1 MEAVELLGKAIE
13 VSHSNLEVPARIN
26 AILNMISHALDFEE
40 VVLYTYDKD
49 KRLTCR
55 YTNDKGTLF
64 SILNQYRCH
73 VGEGIVGSVA
83 QRREP
88 RFFAINE
95 VPPRLG
101 CLFYPQLDE
110 VLEHYRS
117 FVFLPL
123 ADDSYL
129 YGVLLLGSIGKETV
143 RDREKI
149 LLSILSREIG
159 GILRSFDL
167 IFSSK
172 KRISELAT
180 LSELGKVLTSN
191 LEPSALLKDLVLII
205 AKALSARFVTIRL
218 DPAFLRLEVQRF
230 TYGPVDAGIE
240 GYVEELEAEAFKA
253 RRVVSIQEKLA
264 REDRDYFKFTL
275 YAAPILSKERL
286 LGTLTI
292 CGEALSQDVTSQ
304 GDGQYLISTVANY
317 ISSGLENR
325 LLTKKLRDVVKE
337 LNDAQKTLIEQ
348 EKLRSLG
355 EMTANIAHEIKNPL
369 VVIGGFTK
377 RLAKRAGT
385 DSTQGK
391 YIDIIVREVARLE
404 AILNE
409 VLDYAR
415 EVPLRNETCRINEY
429 VNEILYLFSSD
440 ATWSRIAIE
449 RDLDN
454 ELPTVMCD
462 VQQMRQVFINIL
474 VNAAEAMKGKGTLTI
489 KTEQVELDGRLYA
502 GISITDT
509 GGGIE
514 PSAVDNI
521 FNPFFSTKEKGSG
534 LGLAISNKIVKNHK
548 GRIGVSN
555 SPGKGATFTV
565 YLPIRTHTT
574 TEGLP

>member
-1 MEAVELLGKAIE
+1 MEAIELLGKAIE

-26 AILNMISHALDFEE
+26 AILNMISHAMNFEE
-40 VVLYTYDKD
+40 AVLYTYDRD

-55 YTNDKGTLF
+55 YTNEKGSLF
-64 SILNQYRCH
+64 PMLNQYRCH

-83 QRREP
+83 QKREA
-88 RFFAINE
+88 RYFTIKE
-95 VPPRLG
+95 TPPRLG
-101 CLFYPQLDE
+101 CLFYPQLDG
-110 VLEHYRS
+110 VLERYK
-117 FVFLPL
+117 FFAFLPL

-129 YGVLLLGSIGKETV
+129 YGVLLLGSTGTEALHE
-143 RDREKI
+143 REKT

-159 GILRSFDL
+159 GILRSYDL

-172 KRISELAT
+172 RRISELAT
-180 LSELGKVLTSN
+180 LSELGKVLASN
-191 LEPSALLKDLVLII
+191 AEPSLLLKDLVLII
-205 AKALSARFVTIRL
+205 AKALNARFVTIKL
-218 DPAFLRLEVQRF
+218 NPAFLRLEAQRF

-240 GYVEELEAEAFKA
+240 GYVEELEGEAFKA
-253 RRVVSIQEKLA
+253 RRVVSIHERLP
-264 REDRDYFKFTL
+264 REDLDYFKFSL
-275 YAAPILSKERL
+275 HAAPILSKERL

-292 CGEALSQDVTSQ
+292 CGEALSQDLAAQ

-325 LLTKKLRDVVKE
+325 LLTKKLRDVVEE
-337 LNDAQKTLIEQ
+337 LNDAQRTLIEQ

-377 RLAKRAGT
+377 RLAKKAGT
-385 DSTQGK
+385 DSVQNK
-391 YIDIIVREVARLE
+391 YIDIIVKEVARLE

-415 EVPLRNETCRINEY
+415 EVPLRSELCRLNDYLE
-429 VNEILYLFSSD
+429 EILYLFSSD
-440 ATWSRIAIE
+440 PFWSQISIVKN
-449 RDLDN
+449 LDGR
-454 ELPTVMCD
+454 LPPVLCD

-474 VNAAEAMKGKGTLTI
+474 MNAAEAMKGVGTI
-489 KTEQVELDGRLYA
+489 GVRTEQVVLDGQPFVA
-502 GISITDT
+502 ISITDT
-509 GGGIE
+509 GGGID

-555 SPGKGATFTV
+555 IPGKGASFTV
-565 YLPIRTHTT
+565 YLPIRTDTT
-574 TEGLP
+574 PEGLP

>member
-1 MEAVELLGKAIE
+1 
-13 VSHSNLEVPARIN
+13 
-26 AILNMISHALDFEE
+26 
-40 VVLYTYDKD
+40 
-49 KRLTCR
+49 
-55 YTNDKGTLF
+55 
-64 SILNQYRCH
+64 
-73 VGEGIVGSVA
+73 
-83 QRREP
+83 
-88 RFFAINE
+88 
-95 VPPRLG
+95 
-101 CLFYPQLDE
+101 
-110 VLEHYRS
+110 
-117 FVFLPL
+117 
-123 ADDSYL
+123 
-129 YGVLLLGSIGKETV
+129 
-143 RDREKI
+143 
-149 LLSILSREIG
+149 
-159 GILRSFDL
+159 
-167 IFSSK
+167 
-172 KRISELAT
+172 
-180 LSELGKVLTSN
+180 
-191 LEPSALLKDLVLII
+191 VLII

-286 LGTLTI
+286 LGTLSI

-337 LNDAQKTLIEQ
+337 LNEAQKTLIEQ

-440 ATWSRIAIE
+440 ATWSRIAVE

-454 ELPTVMCD
+454 ELLPVMCD

-555 SPGKGATFTV
+555 TPGKGVTFTV
-565 YLPIRTHTT
+565 YLPIRTDTT